1 MRLRLWLPPS
11 WSEIRRRAHTVYE
24 FALYL
29 YERFFADNC
38 LRHASTLSYTT
49 LLSIVPLMTVAFT
62 ILAAFPVFEPVNERV
77 QAFVFANL
85 VPTSG
90 ELVRSY
96 LERFSSQAAKLTAA
110 GIIGLLVSSLLM
122 MAAVDRALNEIWH
135 VQTRRFSVQGFMIYW
150 TLLTIGPL
158 LMGASL
164 IATSYLESLQAL
176 AMFGVSDR
184 KQTLLNVMPVVAEF
198 LAFLFLYSAVPNRR
212 IPFRHAALG
221 ALLAAVLFELAKK
234 GFAWYVTSFP
244 TYEAVYGALAALPVF
259 LVWLY
264 LSWTVVLIGAEFT
277 QALNGFHVDRG
288 GELSD
293 PRLRLILVAR
303 LIGHLWYAQRHGRP
317 VTLRGLA
324 RRESGAGEDVIQDT
338 LEKLERSKIV
348 LRTDRGAWAL
358 ARDPCHY
365 TLWDLY
371 RSQSWGLPEPTPNF
385 GERDEWDRRL
395 AQVLQEANQDVRDAL
410 NVPIYNLFANA
421 PRPRLPDPQPNEE

>member
-11 WSEIRRRAHTVYE
+11 WSELRRHAHTVYE
-24 FALYL
+24 FTLYL
-29 YERFFADNC
+29 YERFFTHNC

-77 QAFVFANL
+77 RLFIFANL

-90 ELVRSY
+90 EVVQSY
-96 LERFSSQAAKLTAA
+96 LERFAGQAARLTAA
-110 GIIGLLVSSLLM
+110 GIIGLLVSALLM

-176 AMFGVSDR
+176 AVFGVSGR
-184 KQTLLNVMPVVAEF
+184 KQTLLNVMPIVAEF

-212 IPFRHAALG
+212 IPFRHAAFG
-221 ALLAAVLFELAKK
+221 ALLAALLFELAKK
-234 GFAWYVTSFP
+234 AFTWYVTSFP
-244 TYEAVYGALAALPVF
+244 TYEAIYGALAALPVF
-259 LVWLY
+259 LVWVY
-264 LSWTVVLIGAEFT
+264 LSWIVVLMGAVFT
-277 QALNGFHVDRG
+277 QALSSFHVGRG
-288 GELSD
+288 GALSD
-293 PRLRLILVAR
+293 PRLRLILVVR

-317 VTLRGLA
+317 VTRRGLA
-324 RRESGAGEDVIQDT
+324 RREPGAGEDVIQEV
-338 LEKLERSKIV
+338 LEKLERAKIV

-358 ARDPCHY
+358 ARDPSHY
-365 TLWDLY
+365 TLLDLY
-371 RSQSWGLPEPTPNF
+371 RSQSLGLPEPTPNF

-395 AQVLQEANQDVRDAL
+395 AQVLRQANQDVQESL

-421 PRPRLPDPQPNEE
+421 PRSQLPED